1 MGRKR
6 FSPEQIIVKL
16 REAEVIESKGLTQV
30 EAAKK
35 LGIAEQTLIRWRKE
49 YGGLR
54 VDQARRFKELEKE
67 NIRLKQGESM
77 ISQLLQEHKKD
88 LWRLIIKNNSTKQK
102 MRLIDSTWNQIEKL
116 LEKDLKSII
125 QGGK

>member
-54 VDQARRFKELEKE
+54 VDQAKRFKELEKE
-67 NIRLKQGESM
+67 NIRLKRLVADLSLDKA
-77 ISQLLQEHKKD
+77 ILKD
-88 LWRLIIKNNSTKQK
+88 AASGTL
-102 MRLIDSTWNQIEKL
+102 
-116 LEKDLKSII
+116 
-125 QGGK
+125 

>member
-6 FSPEQIIVKL
+6 FSSEQIIVKL
-16 REAEVIESKGLTQV
+16 REAEIFESKGLTQV

-67 NIRLKQGESM
+67 NIRLKR
-77 ISQLLQEHKKD
+77 LVAD
-88 LWRLIIKNNSTKQK
+88 LSLDKAILRDAASGNL
-102 MRLIDSTWNQIEKL
+102 
-116 LEKDLKSII
+116 
-125 QGGK
+125 

>member
-1 MGRKR
+1 MARKR

-16 REAEVIESKGLTQV
+16 REAEIFESKGLTQV

-35 LGIAEQTLIRWRKE
+35 LGIAEQTWIRWRKE

-67 NIRLKQGESM
+67 NIRLKR
-77 ISQLLQEHKKD
+77 LVAD
-88 LWRLIIKNNSTKQK
+88 LSLDKAI
-102 MRLIDSTWNQIEKL
+102 
-116 LEKDLKSII
+116 LKAAAS
-125 QGGK
+125 GNL

>member
-1 MGRKR
+1 MARKR

-16 REAEVIESKGLTQV
+16 REAEIFESKGLTQV

-54 VDQARRFKELEKE
+54 VDQARRFKELG
-67 NIRLKQGESM
+67 NIRLKRLVADLSLDKA
-77 ISQLLQEHKKD
+77 ILKD
-88 LWRLIIKNNSTKQK
+88 AASGNL
-102 MRLIDSTWNQIEKL
+102 
-116 LEKDLKSII
+116 
-125 QGGK
+125 

>member
-16 REAEVIESKGLTQV
+16 REAEIIESKGLTQV

-54 VDQARRFKELEKE
+54 VDQAKRFKELEKE
-67 NIRLKQGESM
+67 NTRLKRLVADLSLDKA
-77 ISQLLQEHKKD
+77 ILKD
-88 LWRLIIKNNSTKQK
+88 AASGNL
-102 MRLIDSTWNQIEKL
+102 
-116 LEKDLKSII
+116 
-125 QGGK
+125 

>member
-16 REAEVIESKGLTQV
+16 REAEIIESKGLTQV

-49 YGGLR
+49 DGGLR
-54 VDQARRFKELEKE
+54 VDQARRFKELE
-67 NIRLKQGESM
+67 NIRLKRLVADLSLDKA
-77 ISQLLQEHKKD
+77 ILKD
-88 LWRLIIKNNSTKQK
+88 AASGNL
-102 MRLIDSTWNQIEKL
+102 
-116 LEKDLKSII
+116 
-125 QGGK
+125 

>member
-16 REAEVIESKGLTQV
+16 REAEIIESKGLTQV

-35 LGIAEQTLIRWRKE
+35 LGIAEQALIRWRKE

-67 NIRLKQGESM
+67 NIRLKRLVADLSLDKA
-77 ISQLLQEHKKD
+77 ILKD
-88 LWRLIIKNNSTKQK
+88 AASGNL
-102 MRLIDSTWNQIEKL
+102 
-116 LEKDLKSII
+116 
-125 QGGK
+125 

>member
-16 REAEVIESKGLTQV
+16 PEAEIIESKGLTQV

-54 VDQARRFKELEKE
+54 VDQARRFKELE
-67 NIRLKQGESM
+67 NIRLKRLVADLSLDKA
-77 ISQLLQEHKKD
+77 ILKD
-88 LWRLIIKNNSTKQK
+88 AASGNL
-102 MRLIDSTWNQIEKL
+102 
-116 LEKDLKSII
+116 
-125 QGGK
+125 

>member
-6 FSPEQIIVKL
+6 FSPEQIIIKL
-16 REAEVIESKGLTQV
+16 REAEIIESKGLAQV

-54 VDQARRFKELEKE
+54 VDQAKRFKELEKE
-67 NIRLKQGESM
+67 NIRLKR
-77 ISQLLQEHKKD
+77 LVAD
-88 LWRLIIKNNSTKQK
+88 LSLDKAI
-102 MRLIDSTWNQIEKL
+102 
-116 LEKDLKSII
+116 LKAAAS
-125 QGGK
+125 GNL

>member
-16 REAEVIESKGLTQV
+16 REAEIIESKGLTQV

-67 NIRLKQGESM
+67 NIRSKRLVA
-77 ISQLLQEHKKD
+77 D
-88 LWRLIIKNNSTKQK
+88 LSLDKAIGR
-102 MRLIDSTWNQIEKL
+102 DGP
-116 LEKDLKSII
+116 D
-125 QGGK
+125 

>member
-16 REAEVIESKGLTQV
+16 REAEIIESKGLTQV

-54 VDQARRFKELEKE
+54 VDQARRFKELDGK
-67 NIRLKQGESM
+67 
-77 ISQLLQEHKKD
+77 LQEF
-88 LWRLIIKNNSTKQK
+88 IAKQK
-102 MRLIDSTWNQIEKL
+102 IFFVGTGAAEGRVNMSPKGMDSLTRPPKSSPNVKLIKTIW
-116 LEKDLKSII
+116 
-125 QGGK
+125 

>member
-16 REAEVIESKGLTQV
+16 REAEIFESKGLTQV

-35 LGIAEQTLIRWRKE
+35 LGIAEQTWIRWRKE

-67 NIRLKQGESM
+67 NIRLKRLVADLSLDKA
-77 ISQLLQEHKKD
+77 ILKD
-88 LWRLIIKNNSTKQK
+88 AASGNL
-102 MRLIDSTWNQIEKL
+102 
-116 LEKDLKSII
+116 
-125 QGGK
+125 

>member
-6 FSPEQIIVKL
+6 FSPEQIIVKF
-16 REAEVIESKGLTQV
+16 REAEIIESKGLTQV

-54 VDQARRFKELEKE
+54 VDQARSFKELEKE
-67 NIRLKQGESM
+67 NIRLKRLVADLSLDKA
-77 ISQLLQEHKKD
+77 ILKD
-88 LWRLIIKNNSTKQK
+88 AASGNL
-102 MRLIDSTWNQIEKL
+102 
-116 LEKDLKSII
+116 
-125 QGGK
+125 

>member
-16 REAEVIESKGLTQV
+16 REAEIIESKGLTQV

-54 VDQARRFKELEKE
+54 VDQAKRFKELEKE
-67 NIRLKQGESM
+67 NIWLKRWVADLSLDKA
-77 ISQLLQEHKKD
+77 ILKD
-88 LWRLIIKNNSTKQK
+88 AASGNL
-102 MRLIDSTWNQIEKL
+102 
-116 LEKDLKSII
+116 
-125 QGGK
+125 

>member
-16 REAEVIESKGLTQV
+16 REAEVLESKGLAQV

-35 LGIAEQTLIRWRKE
+35 LGIAEQTLLRWRKE

-54 VDQARRFKELEKE
+54 VDQAKRFKELEKE
-67 NIRLKQGESM
+67 NIRLKRLVAELSLDKA
-77 ISQLLQEHKKD
+77 ILKD
-88 LWRLIIKNNSTKQK
+88 AASGNL
-102 MRLIDSTWNQIEKL
+102 
-116 LEKDLKSII
+116 
-125 QGGK
+125 

>member
-1 MGRKR
+1 MARKR

-16 REAEVIESKGLTQV
+16 REAEIFESKGLAQV

-35 LGIAEQTLIRWRKE
+35 LGIVEQTWIRWRKE

-67 NIRLKQGESM
+67 NIRLKRWVADLSLDKA
-77 ISQLLQEHKKD
+77 ILKD
-88 LWRLIIKNNSTKQK
+88 AASGNL
-102 MRLIDSTWNQIEKL
+102 
-116 LEKDLKSII
+116 
-125 QGGK
+125 

>member
-35 LGIAEQTLIRWRKE
+35 LGIAEQTLIRWRKK

-67 NIRLKQGESM
+67 NIRLKRWVADLSLDKA
-77 ISQLLQEHKKD
+77 ILKD
-88 LWRLIIKNNSTKQK
+88 GASGNV
-102 MRLIDSTWNQIEKL
+102 
-116 LEKDLKSII
+116 
-125 QGGK
+125 

>member
-1 MGRKR
+1 MARKR

-16 REAEVIESKGLTQV
+16 REAEIIESKGLTQV

-67 NIRLKQGESM
+67 NIRLKRLVADLSLDKA
-77 ISQLLQEHKKD
+77 ILKD
-88 LWRLIIKNNSTKQK
+88 AASGNL
-102 MRLIDSTWNQIEKL
+102 
-116 LEKDLKSII
+116 
-125 QGGK
+125 

>member
-16 REAEVIESKGLTQV
+16 REAEIIESKGLTQV

-54 VDQARRFKELEKE
+54 VDQARRFKVLEKE
-67 NIRLKQGESM
+67 NIRLKRWVADLSLDKA
-77 ISQLLQEHKKD
+77 ILKD
-88 LWRLIIKNNSTKQK
+88 AASGNL
-102 MRLIDSTWNQIEKL
+102 
-116 LEKDLKSII
+116 
-125 QGGK
+125 